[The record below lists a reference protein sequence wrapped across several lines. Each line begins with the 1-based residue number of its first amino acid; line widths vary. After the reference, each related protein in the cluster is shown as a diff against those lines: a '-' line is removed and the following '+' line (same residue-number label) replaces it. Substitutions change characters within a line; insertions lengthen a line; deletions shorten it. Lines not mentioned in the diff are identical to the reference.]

1 MHSLANYSFYEKRF
15 NTYFKENKNYLI
27 TGTNLAVQGFF
38 IL

>member
-1 MHSLANYSFYEKRF
+1 MHSLANYSFYEKKF
-15 NTYFKENKNYLI
+15 NTYFKENMYYLI

>member
-1 MHSLANYSFYEKRF
+1 MHSLVNYNFYKKIF
-15 NTYFKENKNYLI
+15 NTYFKGNKYYLI

>member
-1 MHSLANYSFYEKRF
+1 MHSLVNYSFSEKRF
-15 NTYFKENKNYLI
+15 NTYFKENMYYLI